1 MVYRPNRCLFYIIT
15 TKLNSHLILF
25 TKVKGI
31 SSDNEGII
39 LIVVRIPDLLPWHN
53 SCLFIEIH
61 MIESHDRM
69 FAIENCSWL
78 KVESHISH
86 NGH

>member
-1 MVYRPNRCLFYIIT
+1 MYLLVTMVYGPNLCLFYVIS

-31 SSDNEGII
+31 SSDNGGIL
-39 LIVVRIPDLLPWHN
+39 LIVVKIPDLQPWHN

-61 MIESHDRM
+61 MIE
-69 FAIENCSWL
+69 CL
-78 KVESHISH
+78 P
-86 NGH
+86 